1 MKQTPRVGRKS
12 TDKLSVGLPGQLGQS
27 ESAIAKG
34 MYPPQL
40 LSAGYGRH
48 EWGDIHTWVAYFGII
63 LAVVHLG
70 VKLAVAGEGRC
81 LEAHMAT
88 RRRYP
93 LGASYRCRLPLVAVG
108 ESLGEKRKRCHSPAH
123 RAVIHGRFVITG
135 ERQRSVPATTC
146 VLIARTGQGTV
157 RMDVLTSLNSDM
169 QTVHLIKPQ

>member
-70 VKLAVAGEGRC
+70 LNWQWLVKVAASKHIWRLAGGILLGLLIVVAF
-81 LEAHMAT
+81 L
-88 RRRYP
+88 
-93 LGASYRCRLPLVAVG
+93 LLPL
-108 ESLGEKRKRCHSPAH
+108 E
-123 RAVIHGRFVITG
+123 RA
-135 ERQRSVPATTC
+135 
-146 VLIARTGQGTV
+146 
-157 RMDVLTSLNSDM
+157 
-169 QTVHLIKPQ
+169 